1 MRIHHKGLVRATAA
15 ALLACAAA
23 GTAGAA
29 TIVFDT
35 TGRGWRSN
43 GSVPS
48 NGISPANNYYAGESP
63 TGVPPTEY
71 RNFFFFDPVF
81 SGTVSSARLL
91 FWVYSYASSDPME
104 TYQVTSLGSTFGFND
119 LGTGTFYGSY
129 DIQSSEAGS
138 IIAIPLNAAAIS
150 NIVSGQTFRVG
161 GRITTL
167 NNPNDHREAVF
178 TNSGGYA
185 GSTRLELTLAD
196 TVVPEPSSFALAG
209 LGLLGIGL
217 WGRRRMRAR

>member
-1 MRIHHKGLVRATAA
+1 MRIHHKGLVRAAA
-15 ALLACAAA
+15 VALLACAAA

-43 GSVPS
+43 GSIPS
-48 NGISPANNYYAGESP
+48 NGISPTNSYYAGESP

-71 RNFFFFDPVF
+71 RYFYFFDPVF
-81 SGTVSSARLL
+81 SGAVSSARLL
-91 FWVYSYASSDPME
+91 LWVYSYLSSDPME

-129 DIQSSEAGS
+129 DIQSPEAGS

-167 NNPNDHREAVF
+167 NNPNDDREAVF
-178 TNSGGYA
+178 GYSGRYA
-185 GSTRLELTLAD
+185 GSTQLELTLAD
-196 TVVPEPSSFALAG
+196 AAIPEPSSFALAG
-209 LGLLGIGL
+209 LGLLALGL
-217 WGRRRMRAR
+217 WSRRRKRAG